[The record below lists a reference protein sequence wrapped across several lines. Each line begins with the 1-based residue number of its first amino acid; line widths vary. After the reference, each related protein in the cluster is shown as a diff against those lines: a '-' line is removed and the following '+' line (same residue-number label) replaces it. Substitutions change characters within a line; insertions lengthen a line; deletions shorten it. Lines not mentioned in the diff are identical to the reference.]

1 MGALHVFVAGHVKT
15 IFDAQKTLKKRGGDY
30 LKCPCIINGT
40 MNSSISDHRIKIN
53 GGKTKE
59 KEPYDSLYL
68 FFFYS
73 LPLCLSAAKKNS
85 KNHPRTN
92 LNNVYSLV
100 SMRKP
105 ENCHL
110 SLSRNWLHF
119 YLLTIVISWSSNK
132 LPFQQQS
139 WLG

>member
-1 MGALHVFVAGHVKT
+1 VSVAGHVKT
-15 IFDAQKTLKKRGGDY
+15 IFDAQKTLKKRGGNY

-68 FFFYS
+68 FFFI
-73 LPLCLSAAKKNS
+73 LFLSACLLQRKTAQ
-85 KNHPRTN
+85 NHPRTN
-92 LNNVYSLV
+92 LNNVYNLV
-100 SMRKP
+100 SMRKL

-110 SLSRNWLHF
+110 SLSRN
-119 YLLTIVISWSSNK
+119 
-132 LPFQQQS
+132 
-139 WLG
+139 

>member
-1 MGALHVFVAGHVKT
+1 VFAAGHVKT

-68 FFFYS
+68 FFFLFSSS
-73 LPLCLSAAKKNS
+73 LLVCCKEKQQEPS
-85 KNHPRTN
+85 KDE
-92 LNNVYSLV
+92 S
-100 SMRKP
+100 
-105 ENCHL
+105 E
-110 SLSRNWLHF
+110 
-119 YLLTIVISWSSNK
+119 
-132 LPFQQQS
+132 
-139 WLG
+139 